1 MDVRRLESQG
11 VGAAGAHSSRCMT
24 APSYAHEVCVLSSLD
39 TKLPWFLKSRRQ
51 RALQPTQPTSEATS
65 VPANRPQDT
74 RKCVPRARTR
84 GTAHGHRRPRP
95 AEDPPSQRRARRGLT
110 EPDGAGE
117 KAGSPQAGFLI
128 SLLVLRPLSQKRSH
142 SWQPTA
148 PLTIP
153 EEQA

>member
-1 MDVRRLESQG
+1 M
-11 VGAAGAHSSRCMT
+11 GAAGAHSSRCMT

-39 TKLPWFLKSRRQ
+39 TKLPWLLKSRRQ
-51 RALQPTQPTSEATS
+51 QALQPTQPTSEATG

-74 RKCVPRARTR
+74 RERTPRARTR
-84 GTAHGHRRPRP
+84 GAAHGHRRPSP
-95 AEDPPSQRRARRGLT
+95 AEGPPSWRRARRALT

-117 KAGSPQAGFLI
+117 RAGSPQAGFLI

-148 PLTIP
+148 PLTVP
-153 EEQA
+153 KEQA